1 MTRDCERPQYALG
14 LALLFTAA
22 VFAPIALGRADSFP
36 LSTYPMFAKHR
47 GQPRMVKLIA
57 LTRDGQVAVSPD
69 LLGTSEVLQAKVLL
83 DRVARGGARQ
93 RKKFCR
99 KTAARL
105 STLPEAVAWR
115 ELRLT
120 EVRFDPIRYFYNGA
134 QPESEKVL
142 TTCPLR
148 PAEKRGATQ

>member
-1 MTRDCERPQYALG
+1 MTRLCERPQYALG

-22 VFAPIALGRADSFP
+22 VFAPMALDRADSFP

-47 GQPRMVKLIA
+47 GQPRMVKLVA
-57 LTRDGQVAVSPD
+57 VTDDGQVAVPPD
-69 LLGTSEVLQAKVLL
+69 MLGTREVLQAKVLL

-93 RKKFCR
+93 RANFCR
-99 KTAARL
+99 QTAARL
-105 STLPEAVAWR
+105 ATRSEAATWNQ
-115 ELRLT
+115 LRLT

-142 TTCPLR
+142 TTCPVSR
-148 PAEKRGATQ
+148 SEKRGAP